1 MSSYQINANI
11 ELLNFLSQSDDN
23 KYSKMEALVDLLNKA
38 TKSSQ
43 LSDTSQIALQSA
55 LPVCITDLAK
65 EWNWHRGTVRNFLL
79 GLSKFGVITLDTSG
93 KTFRIIVHFR
103 ESEDMSEQCRLTNE
117 NLQLAEWICGF
128 IDLQEELFD
137 SMNFINETEQIFTIA
152 PTNDKGN
159 ALGIGQRLHLLISH
173 ILLHRTQIFPYDRET
188 ISALQELF
196 VRHCAHDLGVLLQ
209 LLTSAGI
216 GVITGQPINVSVMHL
231 AEPEKASVCLEKVM
245 GYYGKYIA
253 PQALA

>member
-1 MSSYQINANI
+1 MSSYQINATI
-11 ELLNFLSQSDDN
+11 ELLKFLSQSDDN

-38 TKSSQ
+38 THNLQ
-43 LSDTSQIALQSA
+43 LSETSKITLQA
-55 LPVCITDLAK
+55 VLPVCITDLAK

-103 ESEDMSEQCRLTNE
+103 ESEDMSEQCQLANE
-117 NLQLAEWICGF
+117 NLKLAQWICGF

-137 SMNFINETEQIFTIA
+137 SMNFINETEQFFTIA
-152 PTNDKGN
+152 PTNNNGN
-159 ALGIGQRLHLLISH
+159 ALGIGQRLHLLIGH
-173 ILLHRTQIFPYDRET
+173 ILLHRTNIFPYDEKI

-196 VRHCAHDLGVLLQ
+196 VQHCGHDLGVLLQ

-216 GVITGQPINVSVMHL
+216 ALITGQPINVSVTHL

-245 GYYGKYIA
+245 RYYGKCVA